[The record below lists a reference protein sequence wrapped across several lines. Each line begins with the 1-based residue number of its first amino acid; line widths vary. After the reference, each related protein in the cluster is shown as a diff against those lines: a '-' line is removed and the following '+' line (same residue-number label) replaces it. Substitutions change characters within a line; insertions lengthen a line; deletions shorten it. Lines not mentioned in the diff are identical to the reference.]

1 MKKTLTAAFA
11 IAGLAGMA
19 MATIETPAA
28 GYADF
33 TGTSSAQYVCNPFTS
48 FTNSAPTLGDI
59 DGSAL
64 SSTDYIKV
72 IDNAGNLVFR
82 ATWTTV
88 GGVTGWYD
96 TNDALRNGYALARG
110 NAIQFYGPSAAK
122 LVIAGYIG
130 AANTFTLT
138 ANVQNWI
145 GNTSPL
151 AKTVGNIVPSSF
163 NTRKDAAYF
172 VNPSTGTLTQAAY
185 INATQAAK
193 AGVSAGWYQKAD
205 IASQAALQAAT
216 SIDNWAIPSGQG
228 FLLMPGTSGV
238 TVTIPA
244 Y

>member
-19 MATIETPAA
+19 MATSETPAA
-28 GYADF
+28 GYTDI
-33 TGTSSAQYVCNPFTS
+33 TGTSSAQYVCNPFNS
-48 FTNSAPTLGDI
+48 FTGSATTLGDI

-64 SSTDYIKV
+64 ASTDYIKV

-82 ATWTTV
+82 ASWKTV
-88 GGVTGWYD
+88 NDVAGWYD
-96 TNDALRNGYALARG
+96 TADALRNGYALARG
-110 NAIQFYGPSAAK
+110 NAIQFYGPSAKK

-130 AANTFTLT
+130 EAKTFTLA

-145 GNTSPL
+145 GNTSPI
-151 AKTVGNIVPSSF
+151 AKTVGDIIPSSF

-172 VNPSTGTLTQAAY
+172 VDSTGALVQAAY
-185 INATQAAK
+185 INATQATK
-193 AGVSAGWYQKAD
+193 AGVSAGWYRKAD
-205 IASQAALQAAT
+205 IATPAALQAAT
-216 SIDNWAIPSGQG
+216 SINNWAIPSGQG

-244 Y
+244 L